1 MKEIRESDR
10 FDENIKKIEKERN
23 IDIYGMGV
31 VGKLIIDRMN
41 DIGIKPKYI
50 YDREE
55 RNYKQYKSIQLG
67 KQKDVENNV
76 VIIAVMR
83 EQDSIKG
90 LLINNGY
97 IDDNIYLVDDL
108 V

>member
-1 MKEIRESDR
+1 M
-10 FDENIKKIEKERN
+10 
-23 IDIYGMGV
+23 
-31 VGKLIIDRMN
+31 
-41 DIGIKPKYI
+41 
-50 YDREE
+50 
-55 RNYKQYKSIQLG
+55 
-67 KQKDVENNV
+67 ENNV

-97 IDDNIYLVDDL
+97 IDDNIYLADDL

>member
-1 MKEIRESDR
+1 M
-10 FDENIKKIEKERN
+10 
-23 IDIYGMGV
+23 
-31 VGKLIIDRMN
+31 
-41 DIGIKPKYI
+41 
-50 YDREE
+50 
-55 RNYKQYKSIQLG
+55 
-67 KQKDVENNV
+67 